1 MPLRAVRSGFHAHV
15 QDVAGGQAGTLL
27 ALSNTG
33 GIVMGI
39 AGNILTGSLVARTGS
54 FTLVFALAA
63 ALYLSSV
70 AVWTTVL
77 RAGSLFV
84 DGPTE
89 EEEEE

>member
-1 MPLRAVRSGFHAHV
+1 M

-39 AGNILTGSLVARTGS
+39 AGNIATGALVARTGS
-54 FTLVFALAA
+54 FSAIFWLCA

-70 AVWTTVL
+70 AVWTLVV
-77 RAGSLFV
+77 RSRPIFA
-84 DGPTE
+84 DE
-89 EEEEE
+89 E